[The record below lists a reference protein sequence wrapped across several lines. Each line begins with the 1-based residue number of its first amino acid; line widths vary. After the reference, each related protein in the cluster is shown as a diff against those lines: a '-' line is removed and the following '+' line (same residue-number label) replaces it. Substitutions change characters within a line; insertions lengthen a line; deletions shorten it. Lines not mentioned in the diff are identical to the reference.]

1 MPRRSRPILLRRKE
15 RKGSNGDR
23 LSTPRGGELLPP
35 GASRRGVLWL
45 ALIGLPGWAI
55 VVVVFWKALAQPDQL
70 IFSLVVWLAILIVVG
85 LATLAWSRYT
95 ELVRVRARK
104 VRQSGRDETT
114 PLWELLLTKD
124 ALGREIR
131 MEPEAPTA
139 QVVTVMID
147 GEVKT
152 FRGGE

>member
-1 MPRRSRPILLRRKE
+1 
-15 RKGSNGDR
+15 
-23 LSTPRGGELLPP
+23 
-35 GASRRGVLWL
+35 L

>member
-95 ELVRVRARK
+95 QRVRVRARK

-114 PLWELLLTKD
+114 PSWELLLTKD

-131 MEPEAPTA
+131 MESEAPTA